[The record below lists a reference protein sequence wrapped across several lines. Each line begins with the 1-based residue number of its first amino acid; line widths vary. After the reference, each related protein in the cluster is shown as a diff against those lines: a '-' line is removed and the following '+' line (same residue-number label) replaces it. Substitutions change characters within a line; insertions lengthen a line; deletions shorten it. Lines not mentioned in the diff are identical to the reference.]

1 MNLAGGSP
9 RTVNSCVCSA
19 RCQAATSSVRLITLH
34 ANNHPN
40 YGNGEL
46 HKAKGRTFLTMD
58 QAGET
63 RIAGLWWGCTIF
75 MHCWPESRACSQVE
89 GFISRTYI
97 KQKQSHRKLFW
108 QWDWKWLFFYLW
120 INREFMLNCLGACS
134 GVYALKTK
142 ALSAI
147 FCGSNVSSARHRW
160 DAPPS
165 PLPTAGHALRKW
177 EQSCEGAGNR
187 RKLLA
192 GLYQYNDIKQSG
204 LCSAMQFLSCSF
216 TLPGVWAL
224 CTQPEAFPQGR
235 SWSAQLLGLLPAD
248 PWPWE
253 ACGPWWE
260 QGSAPPTSWLSSSRA
275 NIQPDTEHAI
285 CRNTNLLLLK
295 LLDFSLKTNKRMR
308 KRAISRANGTHW
320 FCICDLP

>member
-1 MNLAGGSP
+1 MSGSHQQCQVNHLACEQPPKLWEWWTTQSQRQNFSNHGPGRWDQDSWAVVGLYHLHALLTREQSLLAGW
-9 RTVNSCVCSA
+9 RLHLQDLH
-19 RCQAATSSVRLITLH
+19 QAETESQKIILRVGL
-34 ANNHPN
+34 
-40 YGNGEL
+40 
-46 HKAKGRTFLTMD
+46 KA
-58 QAGET
+58 A
-63 RIAGLWWGCTIF
+63 
-75 MHCWPESRACSQVE
+75 
-89 GFISRTYI
+89 
-97 KQKQSHRKLFW
+97 
-108 QWDWKWLFFYLW
+108 FFYLW

-142 ALSAI
+142 ALIAI